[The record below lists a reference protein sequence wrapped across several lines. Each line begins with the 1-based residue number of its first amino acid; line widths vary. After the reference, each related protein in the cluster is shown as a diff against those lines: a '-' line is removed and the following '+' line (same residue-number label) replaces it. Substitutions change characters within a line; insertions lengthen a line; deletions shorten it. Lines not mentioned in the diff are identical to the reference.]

1 MNVTSKNSGSDLD
14 SRRAARL
21 ARKLRRRRFL
31 RERLHVNIY
40 VLPNLLTTVNMFFGF
55 YAIIQSIAGNYI
67 MAAYAIVA
75 AAVFDQLDGR
85 VARMTHSTS
94 HFGAEYD
101 SLCDLVSFGIAPGV
115 LLYLWALHPFGR
127 LGWLVSFF
135 FVACGALRLARFNVQ
150 KQVMNPAYFQGL
162 PIPMAAGIVASSV
175 LAFGDLNWNASG
187 SKIILAMTSLLA
199 IVMVSTFPYRSF
211 KDLQLKRRL
220 PFHYLVV
227 GVCLIA
233 VIAMRPEVMLFVTF
247 MIYAILGAVTG
258 ILRLGRAPKMLASP
272 RELRANEE
280 YLTAPEFYD
289 DLSDDDADE
298 DDEDFADED
307 ENSEDDLAI
316 ENEHEDEK

>member
-1 MNVTSKNSGSDLD
+1 MYDFDMDPKNASLT
-14 SRRAARL
+14 
-21 ARKLRRRRFL
+21 RKLAHNIRRRRFI
-31 RERLHVNIY
+31 RERLHVNIF

-55 YAIIQSIAGNYI
+55 YAIIQSIAGNYL

-127 LGWLVSFF
+127 IGWLVSFF
-135 FVACGALRLARFNVQ
+135 FVACGALRLACFNVQ

-175 LAFGDLNWNASG
+175 LAFDDLQWTASG
-187 SKIILAMTSLLA
+187 SKILLAMTSLLA
-199 IVMVSTFPYRSF
+199 VVMVSTFPYRSF
-211 KDLQLKRRL
+211 KDLHLKKRL
-220 PFHYLVV
+220 PFRYLVF

-233 VIAMRPEVMLFVTF
+233 VIAIRPEVMLFVTF
-247 MIYAILGAVTG
+247 MAYATLGAVMG
-258 ILRLGRAPKMLASP
+258 IFRIGKAPKMVASAQDI
-272 RELRANEE
+272 RAAEDAEE
-280 YLTAPEFYD
+280 D
-289 DLSDDDADE
+289 DLLAEE
-298 DDEDFADED
+298 DDYLANDETDENDED
-307 ENSEDDLAI
+307 E
-316 ENEHEDEK
+316 K